1 VAVEIVMPRVD
12 MDMTSGRM
20 GRWHAAE
27 GAYVEKCATLFEIE
41 TDKAAMEVDA
51 PASGVLKF
59 IAASE
64 GDVLPVGACI
74 GWIIAEGESFAPSAA
89 TGDARGEAG
98 GETAPPPPIA
108 RPETGVLPNALWRG
122 RDGAGGR
129 SDAGGHSL
137 AREPR
142 SGGPQQV
149 DRSEIGGA
157 RRDPRPGGGEVFAE
171 RARATPAARRM
182 ARERG
187 FRLESVN
194 GSGPRGRIQRRD
206 VDEGDTAR
214 LSRSKV
220 HRLWLARGEG
230 APVVFLHGF
239 GADLNGWR
247 PVHRLLPETQPALA
261 IDLPGHGLSPLGE
274 EASFEALVGAARAAL
289 IEEGVSAVHF
299 VGHSLGGAVASA
311 LAHEPGVKPLS
322 LMLIA
327 PAGLGPETNTAFFD
341 GFLQA
346 DTEAALTP
354 WLHMLATDPAALGS
368 ALARTTLRL
377 RQERPLVADQRRL
390 AKAILAGGK
399 QMVDIR
405 GLLSVPQAPTKIVIG
420 LEDRI
425 TPAHQVESLSGL
437 IALHRFA
444 HLGHMPHLE
453 ARREVARLIEEL
465 VRAGQ
470 PDQRRQE
477 SQPTIPTSVCPSAS
491 ARSPRR

>member
-20 GRWHAAE
+20 GRWHVPE
-27 GAYVEKCATLFEIE
+27 GAHVEKGATLFEIE

-59 IAASE
+59 IAASA

-74 GWIIAEGESFAPSAA
+74 GWIIA
-89 TGDARGEAG
+89 D
-98 GETAPPPPIA
+98 GETFVPPQEVAAAPAPAPPPP
-108 RPETGVLPNALWRG
+108 LWG
-122 RDGAGGR
+122 RDGVGGR
-129 SDAGGHSL
+129 TDARG
-137 AREPR
+137 
-142 SGGPQQV
+142 V
-149 DRSEIGGA
+149 
-157 RRDPRPGGGEVFAE
+157 RRDPPPPDLPRKGGGDARAAVVE
-171 RARATPAARRM
+171 RLRATPAARRM

-187 FRLESVN
+187 LRLESVN

-206 VDEGDTAR
+206 VEQRGAAR
-214 LSRSKV
+214 PPASNV

-230 APVVFLHGF
+230 APIVFLHGF

-274 EASFEALVGAARAAL
+274 EASFEALVEAVRAAL
-289 IEEGVSAVHF
+289 IEEGVGAAHL
-299 VGHSLGGAVASA
+299 VGHSLGGAVATA
-311 LAHEPGVKPLS
+311 VAHEPGVKALS

-327 PAGLGPETNTAFFD
+327 PAGLGEETNAVFFE

-354 WLHMLATDPAALGS
+354 WLNTLATDPAALGS
-368 ALARTTLRL
+368 ALAPTTLRL
-377 RQERPLVADQRRL
+377 RQERPLVAEQRRL
-390 AKAILAGGK
+390 AEAILARGR
-399 QMVDIR
+399 QTIDIR
-405 GLLSVPQAPTKIVIG
+405 GLLMRPQAPTKIVVG
-420 LEDRI
+420 LEDRV
-425 TPAHQVESLSGL
+425 TPPRYVEGLSGL

-444 HLGHMPHLE
+444 HIGHVPHLE

-465 VRAGQ
+465 VRAG
-470 PDQRRQE
+470 
-477 SQPTIPTSVCPSAS
+477 SVDGADCGRAP
-491 ARSPRR
+491 

>member
-1 VAVEIVMPRVD
+1 MAVEIVMPRVD
-12 MDMTSGRM
+12 IDMTSGRM

-27 GAYVEKCATLFEIE
+27 GAHVKKGSTLFEIE

-59 IAASE
+59 VAASE

-74 GWIIAEGESFAPSAA
+74 GWILAEGESFL
-89 TGDARGEAG
+89 
-98 GETAPPPPIA
+98 PPPPNA
-108 RPETGVLPNALWRG
+108 RALSPSATVVSPFAAGETHDVAYALAAVG
-122 RDGAGGR
+122 
-129 SDAGGHSL
+129 
-137 AREPR
+137 E
-142 SGGPQQV
+142 
-149 DRSEIGGA
+149 
-157 RRDPRPGGGEVFAE
+157 RR
-171 RARATPAARRM
+171 RATPAARRI

-187 FRLESVN
+187 LRLESVS
-194 GSGPRGRIQRRD
+194 GSGPHGRVQRRD
-206 VDEGDTAR
+206 VEQLGAAP
-214 LSRSKV
+214 SASNV
-220 HRLWLARGEG
+220 HRLWLQRGEG

-274 EASFEALVGAARAAL
+274 EASFEALVEAAGAAL
-289 IEEGVSAVHF
+289 VEEGVSAAHL
-299 VGHSLGGAVASA
+299 VGHSLGGAVAAA
-311 LAHEPGVKPLS
+311 LSQKPGVKPLS

-327 PAGLGPETNTAFFD
+327 PAGLGPETNAAFFD

-346 DTEAALTP
+346 DTEAGLTP

-390 AKAILAGGK
+390 AKAILAGGR
-399 QMVDIR
+399 QAIDVR
-405 GLLSVPQAPTKIVIG
+405 GLLAEPQAPTKIVIG

-425 TPAHQVESLSGL
+425 TPSHQAEGLSGL
-437 IALHRFA
+437 ISLHRFA
-444 HLGHMPHLE
+444 HIGHMPHLE
-453 ARREVARLIEEL
+453 TRGEVARLIEEL

-470 PDQRRQE
+470 PDQR
-477 SQPTIPTSVCPSAS
+477 
-491 ARSPRR
+491 

>member
-1 VAVEIVMPRVD
+1 MAVKIVMPRVD

-27 GAYVEKCATLFEIE
+27 GGHVKKGSTLFEMQ

-59 IAASE
+59 FPASE

-74 GWIIAEGESFAPSAA
+74 GWILAEGESFL
-89 TGDARGEAG
+89 
-98 GETAPPPPIA
+98 PPPPNA
-108 RPETGVLPNALWRG
+108 RALSAPATVVPPFTAAETNDVAYAWATVG
-122 RDGAGGR
+122 
-129 SDAGGHSL
+129 
-137 AREPR
+137 E
-142 SGGPQQV
+142 
-149 DRSEIGGA
+149 
-157 RRDPRPGGGEVFAE
+157 RP
-171 RARATPAARRM
+171 RATPAARRI

-187 FRLESVN
+187 LRLESVN
-194 GSGPRGRIQRRD
+194 GSGPHGRVQRRD
-206 VDEGDTAR
+206 VEQLGAA
-214 LSRSKV
+214 SNV
-220 HRLWLARGEG
+220 HRLWLQRGEG

-274 EASFEALVGAARAAL
+274 EASFEALVEAARAAL
-289 IEEGVSAVHF
+289 IEEGVGAAHLI
-299 VGHSLGGAVASA
+299 GHSLGGAVAA
-311 LAHEPGVKPLS
+311 TLAHEPGVKALS

-327 PAGLGPETNTAFFD
+327 PAGLGPETNAAFFN

-354 WLHMLATDPAALGS
+354 WLHMLATDAAALGS
-368 ALARTTLRL
+368 ALARTTLRQ
-377 RQERPLVADQRRL
+377 RRERPLVADQRRL
-390 AKAILAGGK
+390 AKAILAGGR
-399 QMVDIR
+399 QAIDIR
-405 GLLSVPQAPTKIVIG
+405 GLLPTPEAPTKIVVG

-425 TPAHQVESLSGL
+425 TPPHQAEGLSGL

-444 HLGHMPHLE
+444 HVGHMPHLE
-453 ARREVARLIEEL
+453 ARREVAALIEEL

-470 PDQRRQE
+470 RSQR
-477 SQPTIPTSVCPSAS
+477 
-491 ARSPRR
+491 